1 MRYVMLEV
9 REQMAT
15 THPMFLLLDD
25 AAIAWLAPKGEHRRQ
40 TAIPPGRQTME
51 EQADDWLQTTA
62 KRGVSLGI
70 ATHSVEKILQS
81 RLGQIIIES
90 CKHRFYLPNRG
101 AMQKHIRAVYEE
113 MGLPENTI
121 RTIATLRPQRDV
133 LYAHEELGRR
143 SFSLPFGP
151 FELDC
156 LARNSAEDHELCD
169 KILAQE
175 GPEGFTAAYLR
186 HRGWEEEAYAVQH
199 WQCRQ
204 DTPDGIPHKSESV
217 AVGV

>member
-1 MRYVMLEV
+1 
-9 REQMAT
+9 
-15 THPMFLLLDD
+15 
-25 AAIAWLAPKGEHRRQ
+25 
-40 TAIPPGRQTME
+40 ME

-70 ATHSVEKILQS
+70 TTHSVEKILSS

-101 AMQKHIRAVYEE
+101 ALQKHIRAVYEE
-113 MGLPENTI
+113 MGLPENAI

-143 SFSLPFGP
+143 AFSVPLGP

-156 LARNSAEDHELCD
+156 LARNSADDRALCD
-169 KILAQE
+169 TLLTQE
-175 GPEGFTAAYLR
+175 GREGFTAAYLR
-186 HRGWEEEAYAVQH
+186 YRGWEKEACDVET
-199 WQCRQ
+199 WQRRVCDPRATV
-204 DTPDGIPHKSESV
+204 D
-217 AVGV
+217 VG